1 MLEDR
6 RTDLIDE
13 ERVATVSTQD
23 QEQGVEDI
31 IRTISKVREAL
42 SACSE
47 NLKSI
52 WVEDNFPTMTSLRQL
67 LEAGYG
73 TKKRYIIVKTSN
85 D

>member
-52 WVEDNFPTMTSLRQL
+52 WVEDNFPTMTRFNQL
-67 LEAGYG
+67 FSAGSG
-73 TKKRYIIVKTSN
+73 TKER
-85 D
+85 